1 MAVRFEKQ
9 DSIGHVVLDR
19 PPANSYDKS
28 FMDELGAAIEDAR
41 RDDAVKAILLRSA
54 NEKFFSAGADV
65 SVFAKSGLDEQNA
78 FVVCANEAMGKFEST
93 AKVVAAAINGH
104 CLGGGLE
111 MALCCDF
118 RIAAEGSYR
127 IGLPEVTLGLLPG
140 TGGTQRLPRLIGR
153 QKALDF
159 MLRGTTMPPQDAL
172 AAGIV
177 DEVVAAAELL
187 DRATERARAYATG
200 PTSDIAFDQLI
211 GAGCVARVSAAW
223 IGNVSA
229 GLAHA
234 YRRAMEEGVPRR
246 IEVRDHSNFTIA
258 QALLAGALGAPYLPT
273 KTLLGSDIA

>member
-19 PPANSYDKS
+19 PPANSYDKA
-28 FMDELGAAIEDAR
+28 FMDELDAAIEAAR
-41 RDDAVKAILLRSA
+41 REDAVKAILLRSA

-78 FVVCANEAMGKFEST
+78 FVVCANEAMAKFEST
-93 AKVVAAAINGH
+93 PKVVVAAIGGH

-118 RIAAEGSYR
+118 RIAAEGSYS

-159 MLRGTTMPPQDAL
+159 MLRGTTLPPQDAL

-177 DEVVAAAELL
+177 DEVVAAGELL
-187 DRATERARAYATG
+187 DKALERVKVYATG
-200 PTSDIAFDQLI
+200 PTFAIGRIKKAAVLGFGMRLDEGLRLERQLLI
-211 GAGCVARVSAAW
+211 ELFKSEDAK
-223 IGNVSA
+223 
-229 GLAHA
+229 
-234 YRRAMEEGVPRR
+234 EGVTAVVEKRK
-246 IEVRDHSNFTIA
+246 
-258 QALLAGALGAPYLPT
+258 PT
-273 KTLLGSDIA
+273 YQGK

>member
-1 MAVRFEKQ
+1 MSVRLEKQ
-9 DSIGHVVLDR
+9 DSIGHIVLDR

-28 FMDELGAAIEDAR
+28 FMEELDAAISDAA
-41 RDDAVKAILLRSA
+41 RDEAVKAIVVRSA
-54 NEKFFSAGADV
+54 NDRFFSAGADV

-78 FVVCANEAMGKFEST
+78 FVVCANEAIGKFEQT
-93 AKVVAAAINGH
+93 PKVVVAAINGH

-111 MALCCDF
+111 IALCCDF

-177 DEVVAAAELL
+177 DEVVPAAELL
-187 DRATERARAYATG
+187 DKAIERAGAYATG
-200 PTSDIAFDQLI
+200 PTFAIGRIKKAAVLGSGMRLDEGLKLERQLLI
-211 GAGCVARVSAAW
+211 ELFKSEDAK
-223 IGNVSA
+223 
-229 GLAHA
+229 
-234 YRRAMEEGVPRR
+234 EGVTAFVEKRKP
-246 IEVRDHSNFTIA
+246 NYK
-258 QALLAGALGAPYLPT
+258 G
-273 KTLLGSDIA
+273 K